1 VSRRSG
7 TAVRSAGRVQQS
19 AADGSDRTL
28 KTMARYE
35 IAPTK
40 TNLMRV
46 RRDLGF
52 ASEGWELLDQK
63 RKILVVE
70 LMGLIDRAVE
80 AQEKVESKLREAF
93 DALDQAILRM
103 GRREV
108 NLIALGMNIKSDISF
123 SQKRVMGVSL
133 PRVRVEFEDRSP
145 YFAAAESSIWIDEAI
160 KKFREVL
167 ELLGTLAEARISLV
181 RLSREVSKTIRRVNA
196 LEKIFIPD
204 YEETLKY
211 IEMALEESERE
222 AFFVLKLVKDRLF
235 RRKGEP
241 S

>member
-1 VSRRSG
+1 V
-7 TAVRSAGRVQQS
+7 A
-19 AADGSDRTL
+19 
-28 KTMARYE
+28 KYE

-40 TNLMRV
+40 TNQMRI

-70 LMGLIDRAVE
+70 LMGLIDRAVD
-80 AQEKVESKLREAF
+80 AQEEVEAKLKEAF
-93 DALDQAILRM
+93 NALDQAMLRM

-108 NLIALGMNIKSDISF
+108 NLIALGMNIKSKVAF
-123 SQKRVMGVSL
+123 SEKRVMGVSL

-160 KKFREVL
+160 GRFREVL
-167 ELLGTLAEARISLV
+167 QLLGNLAEARISLM
-181 RLSREVSKTIRRVNA
+181 RLSREVAKTIRRVNA

-204 YEETLKY
+204 YEETLHY
-211 IEMALEESERE
+211 IETAIEESERE
-222 AFFVLKLVKDRLF
+222 AFFVLKLIKDRLS
-235 RRKGEP
+235 RRKGEVQ
-241 S
+241 

>member
-1 VSRRSG
+1 V
-7 TAVRSAGRVQQS
+7 A
-19 AADGSDRTL
+19 
-28 KTMARYE
+28 KYE

-80 AQEKVESKLREAF
+80 AQEKVEAKLVEAF
-93 DALDQAILRM
+93 DALDQSMLRM

-108 NLIALGMNIKSDISF
+108 NLIALGMNITSEINF
-123 SQKRVMGVSL
+123 SEKRVMGVSL
-133 PRVRVEFEDRSP
+133 PRVRVEFDDKSP

-160 KKFREVL
+160 RKFRDTL
-167 ELLGTLAEARISLV
+167 QLLGSLAEARISLM
-181 RLSREVSKTIRRVNA
+181 RLSREVAKTIRRVNA

-204 YEETLKY
+204 YKETLKY
-211 IEMALEESERE
+211 IEMAIEESERE
-222 AFFVLKLVKDRLF
+222 SFFVLKLIKDRLS
-235 RRKGEP
+235 RRKGEAQ
-241 S
+241 